1 MNKFDDTVKE
11 LKSYIDEL
19 EKKFTKKTLK
29 FDDETKEK
37 ARALVDK
44 AEEVINSSIEKVKT
58 IINDVKDEEKLNSL
72 LDKIKAKSKEAVEF
86 TLEKVDA
93 LTKSDKPLTI
103 DDIHNEIMDDFDKL
117 KETDI
122 FKKTTVLLKQ
132 GVSLVNEFLEKPEVK
147 ETIKKAKT
155 TTINL
160 AEKGVEGLKKILD
173 DDKVEEKK
181 DVKKS
186 TPKKTTAKK
195 ESTKKAAPKKTTAKK
210 ATTKK
215 TTKNTKKAK

>member
-19 EKKFTKKTLK
+19 EKKFAKKSLK
-29 FDDETKEK
+29 LDDESKEK
-37 ARALVDK
+37 ARAFVDK

-103 DDIHNEIMDDFDKL
+103 DDIHNEIMEDFDKL

-186 TPKKTTAKK
+186 APKKTTVKK
-195 ESTKKAAPKKTTAKK
+195 EPTKKAAPKKTTAKK